1 MSCNVC
7 VADTK
12 LAETCYSL
20 TDCCDRLCLDLR
32 LDVLT
37 CYKSVSVTAGF
48 CGTEY
53 FEELGRIRYLNGI
66 CSVAHQGRCNVP
78 AGLSCVPV
86 CFPVVKCNIA
96 GSPFKSLD
104 LAHID
109 VKYALCVRTS
119 ATCCK

>member
-37 CYKSVSVTAGF
+37 RYMAVFARSRSR
-48 CGTEY
+48 GTQ
-53 FEELGRIRYLNGI
+53 YLD
-66 CSVAHQGRCNVP
+66 QR
-78 AGLSCVPV
+78 
-86 CFPVVKCNIA
+86 
-96 GSPFKSLD
+96 
-104 LAHID
+104 
-109 VKYALCVRTS
+109 
-119 ATCCK
+119 